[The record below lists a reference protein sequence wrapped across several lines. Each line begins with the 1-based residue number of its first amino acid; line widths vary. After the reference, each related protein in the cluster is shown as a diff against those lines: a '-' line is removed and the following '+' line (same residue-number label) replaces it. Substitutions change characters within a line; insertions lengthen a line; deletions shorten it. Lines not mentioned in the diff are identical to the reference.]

1 MGIPTVKLNF
11 KPYAKRTTDEIADK
25 VPRDNVKRIEKAM
38 DRKIQKNAWEQEDH
52 SGAGNFVVK
61 EDGEER

>member
-1 MGIPTVKLNF
+1 
-11 KPYAKRTTDEIADK
+11 
-25 VPRDNVKRIEKAM
+25 M

-61 EDGEER
+61 EDGEGRQFFGYNYHPVML